1 MSMTILYQKKI
12 KSSIKHIYNTISIDN
27 WNPDQEKNY
36 CFYYNWC
43 DQVYGI
49 EFKDCLNASHINF
62 LQNNPKVK
70 IIYDFNGEPILES
83 IVTEIVEL
91 AELWRLNSNQ
101 LIVTVNNVLQK
112 EFVEKIFKS
121 DKVKV
126 LIQNYEVTV
135 FKVEEARPVEH
146 HKKFSVMC
154 RIHRPWRSYMI
165 CRLKE
170 KNLLENFHYSFIG
183 CENDI
188 EDVIKK
194 ALEEDLDVTTIL
206 TTGSWKIMNDP
217 NRIIRDLTSV
227 CKYNP
232 DSNVIKFIKECPHY
246 IEKENFKTDAE
257 TPQEVFAS
265 DIHIVIE
272 NGFFDLEEAAYT
284 TRSVEMGEKTFKAI
298 VASKPFLIY
307 SDQHYLKN
315 IRYLGFK
322 TFSPLINE
330 DYDDQSDPKVRAEM
344 IIKEIERIN
353 LLNPEEYTNLLK
365 NCRPIAEHNFNL
377 YSRIKEQTPN
387 FTDINF
393 YDL

>member
-1 MSMTILYQKKI
+1 MTILYQKKI
-12 KSSIKHIYNTISIDN
+12 KNTIKHIYNTVSIDS
-27 WNPDQEKNY
+27 WNPSREENH

-49 EFKDCLNASHINF
+49 EFKNCLDTVHINF

-83 IVTEIVEL
+83 IVIEIVDL
-91 AELWRLNSNQ
+91 AEKWQLNPNQ
-101 LIVTVNNVLQK
+101 LIVTVNNILQK
-112 EFVEKIFKS
+112 EFVEKKFKS

-135 FKVEEARPVEH
+135 FKVEEPRSVEH
-146 HKKFSVMC
+146 HKKFSVMS
-154 RIHRPWRSYMI
+154 RIHRPWRSYMM

-170 KNLLENFHYSFIG
+170 RNLLENFHYSFIG

-188 EDVIKK
+188 QDVTKK

-206 TTGSWKIMNDP
+206 ITGSWKIINDP
-217 NRIIRDLTSV
+217 NRIINDLGSV
-227 CKYNP
+227 CKYSPNV
-232 DSNVIKFIKECPHY
+232 DVIKFIKQCPHY

-265 DIHIVIE
+265 DVHIVIE

-298 VASKPFLIY
+298 VAIKPFLIY

-315 IRYLGFK
+315 LRYLGFK

-330 DYDDQSDPKVRAEM
+330 DYDDQPDPKIRAEM
-344 IIKEIERIN
+344 IIKEIEHIN
-353 LLNPEEYTNLLK
+353 SLNPEEYTKLLEK
-365 NCRPIAEHNFNL
+365 CRPIAEHNFNL
-377 YSRIKEQTPN
+377 YCSIKEQTPN